1 MKAGGLFAAIG
12 VLAVL
17 GGLVYWTNK
26 HPKSDTKTD
35 VTATPKLIALDPA
48 QMQQIRIAKPG
59 SDPVVLKKL
68 ADVWAITE
76 PKPMDADSEAV
87 SPLTGALGSV
97 NGDRIIDENPSSLE
111 PYGLDGTA
119 TEIDVT
125 IKDGKTTKLL
135 IGSATPSGSDNYA
148 KVEGNPKVYTIAS
161 SVKSSLDKS
170 VDDLRD
176 KRLLTFNQNKL
187 TSVTL
192 AAKGPAVEFTKNK
205 DGAWQISK
213 PKPMRADSLAVDDL
227 VRKLVDAKMDLTGNY
242 DPKEAASKFATGTKI
257 ATASATDNH
266 GTQTIEVRKGKDDYY
281 AKSSAVE
288 GVYKIVGDIGDGLNK
303 GLEDFR
309 NKKVFDF
316 GFNDVT
322 KLDVNGQ
329 AYDKAGEKWTASGV
343 QFDSGTLQ
351 NVIDKLRDLAA
362 TKFSEKM
369 GGTKTLT
376 VAVTSGD
383 SHRVEKVTINK
394 DGDAY
399 DAQRDDDPTVYVLDA
414 KAVED
419 LQKAVSEIKQ
429 YQPPKNDSKK

>member
-1 MKAGGLFAAIG
+1 MKAGGLYAAIG
-12 VLAVL
+12 VLVVL

-26 HPKSDTKTD
+26 HPKTDAKTD
-35 VTATPKLIALDPA
+35 IPATPKLIALDPA
-48 QMQQIRIAKPG
+48 QMQRIRIARPG

-68 ADVWAITE
+68 ADVWSITE

-97 NGDRIIDENPSSLE
+97 NGDRIIDENPSTLE
-111 PYGLDGTA
+111 PYGLGPTA

-125 IKDGKTTKLL
+125 VKDGKTTKLL
-135 IGSATPSGSDNYA
+135 IGGATPSGSDNYA
-148 KVEGNPKVYTIAS
+148 KVEGNPRVYTIAS

-192 AAKGPAVEFTKNK
+192 TAKGPAVEFTKNK

-213 PKPMRADSLAVDDL
+213 PRPMRADSLQVDDL
-227 VRKLVDAKMDLTGNY
+227 VRKLIDAKMDLTGSY
-242 DPKEAASKFATGTKI
+242 DPKDAASKFATGTKI
-257 ATASATDNH
+257 ATVSATDNH
-266 GTQTIEVRKGKDDYY
+266 GTQTMEVRKVKDDYY

-288 GVYKIVGDIGDGLNK
+288 GVYKIVADIGDSLNK
-303 GLEDFR
+303 SAEDFR

-322 KLDVNGQ
+322 KLDVNGV
-329 AYDKAGEKWTASGV
+329 AYDKAGEKWTSSSV

-351 NVIDKLRDLAA
+351 NVIDKLRDLTAA
-362 TKFSEKM
+362 KFSEKM
-369 GGTKTLT
+369 AGTKALT
-376 VAVTSGD
+376 VAITSGD

-394 DGDAY
+394 DGDHY
-399 DAQRDDDPTVYVLDA
+399 NAQRDDDPAVYVLDA

-429 YQPPKNDSKK
+429 YQPPKNDGKK